1 MPKAE
6 SGILNP
12 KKVLEKLKSLPG
24 KYESTDQYKEAIE
37 FGYNVVSEIM
47 KLCREGSGQKAK
59 KTVNKFYRTLGA
71 EERHSLVTLAETYAQ
86 HNRGTEKD
94 IEGAQ
99 DVLAIDRKVELIRS
113 TPDVMRAQGFDEKY
127 VKKSSYS
134 AVETLVTAAT
144 RYPAVAGLVSSLAR
158 KEPASDRASLLAE
171 AQAYVREE
179 HPTGGEKVL
188 SQAGFLT
195 AENKKKKS

>member
-59 KTVNKFYRTLGA
+59 KTVKK
-71 EERHSLVTLAETYAQ
+71 
-86 HNRGTEKD
+86 GT
-94 IEGAQ
+94 
-99 DVLAIDRKVELIRS
+99 
-113 TPDVMRAQGFDEKY
+113 
-127 VKKSSYS
+127 KK
-134 AVETLVTAAT
+134 TA
-144 RYPAVAGLVSSLAR
+144 
-158 KEPASDRASLLAE
+158 
-171 AQAYVREE
+171 
-179 HPTGGEKVL
+179 
-188 SQAGFLT
+188 
-195 AENKKKKS
+195 KKKMRGCCH